1 MFDANT
7 RSMMSAMF
15 AGGLV
20 TEISGVYADRLGE
33 HRWEVRCYPEGRYNP
48 EAFYTGTVST
58 YYDMY
63 EADTLDEVLDLLEA
77 WVAPSLKGAVPA

>member
-7 RSMMSAMF
+7 RAMMAAMF

-20 TEISGVYADRLGE
+20 TEISGVYADRIGE
-33 HRWEVRCYPEGRYNP
+33 HRWEVRYYPAGRYNP

-58 YYDMY
+58 YYDIY
-63 EADTLDEVLDLLEA
+63 EADTMDAVLDMLEA
-77 WVAPSLKGAVPA
+77 WVAPTIKEAVTA